1 MKKTSILLGALA
13 VVGLASCSDDNT
25 PALNVPASFVLNT
38 PPTAT
43 DYYELA
49 PGATIDLSCSQ
60 PDYGFVAATSYS
72 VEMALTENPAEADI
86 YALASNSPS
95 HAAFTINQADVALG
109 VCQLLGITDLDGWTE
124 ANLGY
129 IPVYL
134 RAVAQL
140 NNNGLGLVKSNWIKL
155 DNVKP
160 YLAIPTPGFIYVV
173 GSFTDWSQ
181 ELSDKMRNARI
192 YENDAAIGSKI
203 YSGVFDVPA
212 GTPTFRFYTE
222 LGDWDANSWGPAN
235 NHGGEAIDDGAGAN
249 NIVCAFTDGEFS
261 DGLEKTK
268 NSFQFPDWA
277 GGEMTI
283 VVDMSDEANPTV
295 SISAGANIPVVSLY
309 AYMVGNQTGWAAPEA
324 PTYDDWK
331 LVDEGATGV
340 YTGTFTLPAD
350 MGQDVDGALFCR
362 FYKELGGWSGPKAQ
376 WASAEDG
383 SVNADVTPGVALP
396 TFPGDG
402 CFKLADAAGRSI
414 TVSLDAN
421 NNEVTFTFND

>member
-1 MKKTSILLGALA
+1 MKKISILLGALA
-13 VVGLASCSDDNT
+13 VVGFASCSDDTT

-38 PPTAT
+38 PPTAA

-60 PDYGFVAATSYS
+60 PEYGFVAATKYS
-72 VEMALTENPAEADI
+72 VEMALSENPSEADI
-86 YALASNSPS
+86 YSLESNSPS
-95 HAAFTINQADVALG
+95 QAAFTINQADVAMG
-109 VCQLLGITDLDGWTE
+109 ICQLLGITNQDEWAE

-140 NNNGLGLVKSNWIKL
+140 NTDGLGLVKSNWIKL

-181 ELSDKMRNARI
+181 ELNDKMREARI

-203 YSGVFDVPA
+203 YSGVFNVPA
-212 GTPTFRFYTE
+212 GTVTFRFYTE
-222 LGDWDANSWGPAN
+222 LGNWDANSYGPAN

-249 NIVCAFTDGEFS
+249 NIQCAFTDGEFS
-261 DGLEKTK
+261 DGLQATK
-268 NSFQFPDWA
+268 NSFQFPDWQ

-283 VVDMSDEANPTV
+283 VVDMSDSANPNVT
-295 SISAGANIPVVSLY
+295 ISAGANMPVVTYY
-309 AYMVGNQTGWAAPEA
+309 AYMVGNQAGWATPEA
-324 PTYDDWK
+324 PNYDNWK

-340 YTGTFTLPAD
+340 YTG
-350 MGQDVDGALFCR
+350 
-362 FYKELGGWSGPKAQ
+362 
-376 WASAEDG
+376 
-383 SVNADVTPGVALP
+383 
-396 TFPGDG
+396 
-402 CFKLADAAGRSI
+402 
-414 TVSLDAN
+414 
-421 NNEVTFTFND
+421 